1 MNDGRNLSYME
12 QEKSLLKV
20 SFLATAE
27 SVVFW
32 LEKPSRIAASKS
44 KGRLAILVADSD
56 SFRPAH
62 SGCFRPPIPRFSA
75 TPGELNT
82 ALA

>member
-1 MNDGRNLSYME
+1 MNDGRNLLYME

-44 KGRLAILVADSD
+44 KGRLAILVVSGRPFW
-56 SFRPAH
+56 SFPATH
-62 SGCFRPPIPRFSA
+62 SGVVGHPRK
-75 TPGELNT
+75 GLNT